1 MKVLLVNYEFPP
13 LGGGGGRVSY
23 QIIKKLSQRVQF
35 DVLTSH
41 YPGKNIYPEKIDN
54 VRIYSVPS
62 HRQSIH
68 HAGFFGMLSFL
79 INSLGQFRDLIKKNN
94 YDLIHYY
101 FSVPTGLLSFF
112 QPKRIPY
119 IISLNGGDVPG
130 YNPEE
135 MPCLHKVI
143 SFLNKRVVKGATA
156 VTAVSEDL
164 GMFVKKKMEIK
175 SVQVIYNGIEE
186 KRVVKPSQPRS
197 SGSKLKLICISRLI
211 FCKRIDLIILAIK
224 DLDDVELEIIGDGY
238 YKDKLISLIKKNNLT
253 DRVKLLGYIN
263 NADLDQYLKAADI
276 FILPSIGDSFGIVF
290 LEAMACGLPIIAAKA
305 GGVAEVVKNGFNGL
319 LAEPN
324 DLDSLKKAIIELK
337 NNPDERVKFGL
348 NSLARVKEFNWE
360 EIAEQYF
367 KLYKKVLPEEKY
379 EQNR

>member
-1 MKVLLVNYEFPP
+1 M
-13 LGGGGGRVSY
+13 
-23 QIIKKLSQRVQF
+23 
-35 DVLTSH
+35 
-41 YPGKNIYPEKIDN
+41 
-54 VRIYSVPS
+54 
-62 HRQSIH
+62 
-68 HAGFFGMLSFL
+68 
-79 INSLGQFRDLIKKNN
+79 
-94 YDLIHYY
+94 
-101 FSVPTGLLSFF
+101 
-112 QPKRIPY
+112 
-119 IISLNGGDVPG
+119 
-130 YNPEE
+130 
-135 MPCLHKVI
+135 
-143 SFLNKRVVKGATA
+143 
-156 VTAVSEDL
+156 
-164 GMFVKKKMEIK
+164 
-175 SVQVIYNGIEE
+175 
-186 KRVVKPSQPRS
+186 
-197 SGSKLKLICISRLI
+197 
-211 FCKRIDLIILAIK
+211 IILAIK